1 MAAASDDILEL
12 IRRFLAAQTDVA
24 SVPRIEGVERVAVG
38 RSRENWVFDAEW
50 ASGPDGAPV
59 GPSIE
64 PLIVRRDP
72 LGGLLETSRSE
83 EFAVLRALEAT
94 AVPAPRV
101 RWLDADGTYL
111 GRPSLIM
118 VREPGVCD
126 YYVVNGDR
134 PLATR
139 LMLAR
144 QFCDLLATIH
154 TLDWAGAGMG
164 AFLPDPG
171 RRAAHHELDRWE
183 AVLRRDQ
190 LEPHPE
196 LELVL
201 GWLRHTA
208 PDGARTVL
216 VHGDFKPGN
225 VLLDGDRIVA
235 LLDWELAHL
244 GDPMED
250 LGWIT
255 QPLRQRE
262 HLIPGAWEQAELF
275 ARYTDRTG
283 IEVDEAAVAWWNV
296 LASFKTAVMQVS
308 GLRSFIEGRSDEP
321 YRPTATVLRSLLDA
335 VAPPDPAARV
345 DEAVDPTPTG
355 YILDQHLQGA
365 QRLLD
370 QVAGDIGLSPPGAAM
385 VADVRRLLRQVA
397 AGWPGTLRF
406 LLDDN
411 ARLEQL
417 LAELGS
423 VVPPD
428 VKETDRVPVVA
439 DVHRRNLDLRALL
452 ADAAPTTAARARVA
466 AVLRQRL
473 DVDPVTRRSVSTGD
487 RRRR

>member
-1 MAAASDDILEL
+1 MAAAGDDILEL
-12 IRRFLAAQTDVA
+12 IRRFLAGQADVA
-24 SVPRIEGVERVAVG
+24 SLPRIDSVERVAVG
-38 RSRENWVFDAEW
+38 RSRENWIFDAEW
-50 ASGPDGAPV
+50 ASAPDGAPV
-59 GPSIE
+59 GRSIE

-101 RWLDADGTYL
+101 RWLDADGSNL

-118 VREPGVCD
+118 VREPGACD
-126 YYVVNGDR
+126 YFVVNGDR
-134 PLATR
+134 PLDTR
-139 LMLAR
+139 VTLAR

-154 TLDWAGAGMG
+154 TVDWAGAGMG
-164 AFLPDPG
+164 SFLPDPG
-171 RRAAHHELDRWE
+171 RRAAHHEVDRWE
-183 AVLRRDQ
+183 VVLRRDQ
-190 LEPHPE
+190 LEPYPE
-196 LELVL
+196 LELAL
-201 GWLRHTA
+201 GWLRQTA
-208 PDGARTVL
+208 PDAAQTVL

-262 HLIPGAWEQAELF
+262 HLIPGAWEQAHLF
-275 ARYTDRTG
+275 ARYAERTG

-308 GLRSFIEGRSDEP
+308 GLRSFVEGRSDEP
-321 YRPTATVLRSLLDA
+321 YRLTETVLRSLLDD
-335 VAPPDPAARV
+335 VAPPDAPHKGERADPA
-345 DEAVDPTPTG
+345 PTG
-355 YILDQHLQGA
+355 YILDQHLNGA

-370 QVAGDIGLSPPGAAM
+370 QVAGDTGLSPASAAM

-397 AGWPGTLRF
+397 TGWPGTLRF

-417 LAELGS
+417 LVELGS
-423 VVPPD
+423 LVPSD
-428 VKETDRVPVVA
+428 VNETDRVPAVA

-452 ADAAPTTAARARVA
+452 ADAAPAPAARARVA

-473 DVDPVTRRSVSTGD
+473 DADPATRRTLSTGD
-487 RRRR
+487 RPRR

>member
-1 MAAASDDILEL
+1 MAAASDEILEL

-24 SVPRIEGVERVAVG
+24 SLPHIETVERVAVG
-38 RSRENWVFDAEW
+38 RSRENWIFDAEW
-50 ASGPDGAPV
+50 ASAPAGGPADG
-59 GPSIE
+59 SIE

-126 YYVVNGDR
+126 YFVVNGDR

-139 LMLAR
+139 VRLAR
-144 QFCDLLATIH
+144 EFCDLLASIH
-154 TLDWAGAGMG
+154 TVDWVGAGMG
-164 AFLPDPG
+164 DFLPDPG
-171 RRAAHHELDRWE
+171 RRAADHELDRWE

-190 LEPHPE
+190 LEPYPE
-196 LELVL
+196 LELAL

-208 PDGARTVL
+208 PDAARTVL

-225 VLLDGDRIVA
+225 VLLEGDRIVA

-262 HLIPGAWEQAELF
+262 HLIPGAWEQTELF
-275 ARYTDRTG
+275 ARYTERTG
-283 IEVDEAAVAWWNV
+283 IDVDAAAVAWWNV

-308 GLRSFIEGRSDEP
+308 GLRSFVEGRSDEP
-321 YRPTATVLRSLLDA
+321 YRPTTTVLRTLLDA
-335 VAPPDPAARV
+335 VAPPDPPPPLEDRA
-345 DEAVDPTPTG
+345 DAVPTG
-355 YILDQHLQGA
+355 HILVQHLDGA
-365 QRLLD
+365 RRLLD
-370 QVAGDIGLSPPGAAM
+370 QVAADVGLSPASAAM
-385 VADVRRLLRQVA
+385 VADVRRLVRQVA
-397 AGWPGTLRF
+397 AGWPGALRF
-406 LLDDN
+406 LIEDN

-423 VVPPD
+423 PVAPDGAEIDQVPA
-428 VKETDRVPVVA
+428 VT
-439 DVHRRNLDLRALL
+439 DVHHHNLDLRALL
-452 ADAAPTTAARARVA
+452 ADAAPTAAARARVA
-466 AVLRQRL
+466 AVLRERL
-473 DVDPVTRRSVSTGD
+473 DTDPINKR
-487 RRRR
+487 

>member
-1 MAAASDDILEL
+1 MAAAGDDILEL
-12 IRRFLAAQTDVA
+12 IRRFLAAQPDVN
-24 SVPRIEGVERVAVG
+24 SLPRIESVERVAVG
-38 RSRENWVFDAEW
+38 RSRENWIFDAVW
-50 ASGPDGAPV
+50 TSTPNGAPV
-59 GPSIE
+59 GRSIE

-83 EFAVLRALEAT
+83 EFAVLKALEAT

-118 VREPGVCD
+118 VRAPGACD

-134 PLATR
+134 PLGIRVA
-139 LMLAR
+139 LAQ
-144 QFCDLLATIH
+144 QFCDLLGMIH
-154 TLDWAGAGMG
+154 TVDWADAGID

-196 LELVL
+196 LDLAL
-201 GWLRHTA
+201 GWLRDTA
-208 PDGARTVL
+208 PDAARTVL

-225 VLLDGDRIVA
+225 VLLDEDRIVA

-275 ARYTDRTG
+275 ARYTERTG
-283 IEVDEAAVAWWNV
+283 IEVDAAAVAWWNV

-321 YRPTATVLRSLLDA
+321 YRPTAIVLRSLLDA
-335 VAPPDPAARV
+335 VSPPDALLDA
-345 DEAVDPTPTG
+345 PTPVNEQDDPAPTG
-355 YILDQHLQGA
+355 HVLDQHLQGA
-365 QRLLD
+365 ARLLD
-370 QVAGDIGLSPPGAAM
+370 RVVGDTGLSGASSAM

-397 AGWPGTLRF
+397 AGWPGALRF

-423 VVPPD
+423 PAPHDEIEADPVPA
-428 VKETDRVPVVA
+428 VA

-452 ADAAPTTAARARVA
+452 ADAAPAPAARAR
-466 AVLRQRL
+466 
-473 DVDPVTRRSVSTGD
+473 
-487 RRRR
+487 